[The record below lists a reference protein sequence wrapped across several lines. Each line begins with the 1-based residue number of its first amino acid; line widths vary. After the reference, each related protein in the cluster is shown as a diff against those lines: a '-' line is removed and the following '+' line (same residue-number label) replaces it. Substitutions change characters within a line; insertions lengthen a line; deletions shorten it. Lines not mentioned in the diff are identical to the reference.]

1 MRDTYDHRPGNVFV
15 RPVVCLI
22 PLGTANAL
30 AGSAGI
36 TLGSWKQLSSSDESG
51 SGETTQE
58 SGEEGSALKVMLTGK
73 PTPLP
78 MFEVKF
84 SPGSRL
90 VTNEGQERKVIS
102 ESDEPTIY
110 GAVIFSWC
118 LHASLVA
125 LSDTTEYRKH
135 GVERFKMAAGELMKD
150 EHLWKGKVS
159 FKRERDGEYEELSY
173 GAEAGGHIYIVAP
186 LVSQLDPGFVISPHT
201 KTPDDT
207 LRLLAISPAPGSS
220 SSEMNSGAEAADA
233 RSTYTSH
240 IYSILMAAYN
250 KGAHITPNQSPH
262 VQYHPI
268 TSLRIEMQ
276 ESDEKRRM
284 VCVDGTIVAVEE
296 GGWVEMTMLEGK
308 GMGGRRV
315 VDVVV

>member
-1 MRDTYDHRPGNVFV
+1 MRDTYDYRPGNVFV

-36 TLGSWKQLSSSDESG
+36 TLGSWKQSSSSAESG
-51 SGETTQE
+51 AGETTQE
-58 SGEEGSALKVMLTGK
+58 PGEEGNALKVMLTGK

-84 SPGSRL
+84 SSGSRL
-90 VTNEGQERKVIS
+90 VTNEGQNREVIS

-118 LHASLVA
+118 LHAALVA
-125 LSDTTEYRKH
+125 LSDSTEYRKH

-150 EHLWKGKVS
+150 EHMWKGKVS

-173 GAEAGGHIYIVAP
+173 GAENGGHVYIVAP

-201 KTPDDT
+201 RTPDDT
-207 LRLLAISPAPGSS
+207 LRLLAITPAPGSS
-220 SSEMNSGAEAADA
+220 SSETKSAAAADTP
-233 RSTYTSH
+233 STYTSH
-240 IYSILMAAYN
+240 ISSILMAAYN

-276 ESDEKRRM
+276 ESEEKWRM
-284 VCVDGTIVAVEE
+284 VCVDGKIVAVEE

-315 VDVVV
+315 VEVVV